1 VKTIGFIGG
10 GNMAEALIK
19 GILAAKLYPPED
31 IFVSDIRAER
41 REYLGKEYRVRT
53 VEHNKELS
61 SQVDILVLSVKPQ
74 QMNEALNSIAGSLKL
89 VISIAAGIKT
99 AAIAE
104 KLGDL
109 PVVRVMPNTPALIG
123 EGASA
128 LFANPKARG
137 MLEKA
142 ERIFS
147 AVGTTVVVD
156 DEDLM
161 DVVTA
166 VSGSGPAYFFLF
178 AEEIIA
184 AAVELGLPEAVA
196 KKLVLQTARGAA
208 ILAGEAEL
216 KGEGLASLRRKVTSP
231 GGTTEAAIKTFTEQG
246 FGSLAA
252 AAIKSACDRSRE
264 LSM

>member
-1 VKTIGFIGG
+1 VETIGFIGG

-19 GILAAKLYPPED
+19 GILAAKLYTPED
-31 IFVSDIRAER
+31 ILVSDIRAER
-41 REYLGKEYRVRT
+41 KEYLGKEYRVQP

-74 QMNEALNSIAGSLKL
+74 QMNEALNSIAGSLKH
-89 VISIAAGIKT
+89 I
-99 AAIAE
+99 
-104 KLGDL
+104 
-109 PVVRVMPNTPALIG
+109 VRVMPNTPALIG

-128 LFANPKARG
+128 LFANRKAQPV
-137 MLEKA
+137 LEKV

-178 AEEIIA
+178 AEEMVA

-208 ILAGEAEL
+208 ILAGEAES
-216 KGEGLASLRRKVTSP
+216 KGEGLALLRRKVTSP
-231 GGTTEAAIKTFTEQG
+231 GGTTEAAIKTFNEQG
-246 FGSLAA
+246 FGSLTA

-264 LSM
+264 LSRSVS